1 MKKIKFDSNTL
12 VSIGVVVGTGLLGLL
27 KMKDDSNKAEKE
39 KEEMIQEIMDRLS
52 KKDYGVIATS

>member
-1 MKKIKFDSNTL
+1 MKKIKLDSSTL

-27 KMKDDSNKAEKE
+27 KMKDNSNKAEKE

-52 KKDYGVIATS
+52 EKD